1 MSNISLT
8 EMRYQRFYGKAVGET
23 TNINNTYI
31 IEDVLHRK
39 REQFKK
45 EYTKAWLKYLTGSI
59 NKN

>member
-8 EMRYQRFYGKAVGET
+8 EMRYQSFYGKAVGET
-23 TNINNTYI
+23 TNTNNTYI

-39 REQFKK
+39 REQFEK
-45 EYTKAWLKYLTGSI
+45 EYTKAYIKYLTNSI

>member
-1 MSNISLT
+1 MNNISYN

-23 TNINNTYI
+23 NNLDNTYI
-31 IEDVLHRK
+31 IEDALHRK

-45 EYTKAWLKYLTGSI
+45 EYTKAYIKYLTNSI